1 MVSRAGEEALRVQ
14 GGGGGTG
21 IRRRP
26 WLKGGRL
33 REDGQ
38 VQGAR
43 FSTSER
49 DTAEP
54 DGAGRAESARRWSG
68 WCWAFLRSPAP
79 CSGGSRQVP
88 GETRLCASFLPE
100 AAHRKAAPPHGGGGR
115 WRKPLGPAS
124 CSLHRLAL
132 PHDLG
137 KALPLSGPLEA
148 TRGHGGFLK
157 QGTHWCKGRRGA
169 GAASSGQS
177 EVLLPS
183 ETSLPLVLPRW
194 PQSPGGTRRSG
205 CREARGFSTAIY
217 WAGPG
222 ARTRAQARSA
232 P

>member
-1 MVSRAGEEALRVQ
+1 MARCRGRVSAPRRETRRSPMAL
-14 GGGGGTG
+14 GGQSL
-21 IRRRP
+21 P
-26 WLKGGRL
+26 
-33 REDGQ
+33 
-38 VQGAR
+38 
-43 FSTSER
+43 
-49 DTAEP
+49 
-54 DGAGRAESARRWSG
+54 RRWSG

-115 WRKPLGPAS
+115 WQKPLGPAS

-137 KALPLSGPLEA
+137 KALPLSGPLNA

-157 QGTHWCKGRRGA
+157 QGTHRCKGRRGA
-169 GAASSGQS
+169 GAASSGRS